1 MLQCFKHT
9 SQSGYGYAN
18 VLLVLLILA
27 LGALELRLD
36 IFERMGGNFLKWSNT
51 SRPRTGRAWEYQ
63 SSSISAMQELGQIV
77 SQQNEIRRDLQTTA
91 DFAELPQDLSD
102 GRILAVSR
110 EKFLDLY
117 EKFPSLY
124 SGVFGQ
130 SSQLL
135 EYTVISGWKRVA
147 FIGRNNGLD
156 VYYLNEDNMV
166 LTRFFLDENYFSGLQ
181 RWGAELPG
189 DISVDPDFN
198 GRIFSAAEFVYALSL
213 ADPAGESFLPA
224 DELLKQ
230 SSELV
235 QAGISRRWRQGL
247 VDIAF
252 KLADGRT
259 LVYSIDDSTAS
270 KILRYLPDKG
280 INHSGA
286 ELFN

>member
-1 MLQCFKHT
+1 MIPYPKHT
-9 SQSGYGYAN
+9 PQAGYGYATF
-18 VLLVLLILA
+18 LLIVLVLA
-27 LGALELRLD
+27 LGALEFKLD
-36 IFERMGGNFLKWSNT
+36 IFERMGGNLLKWSNN
-51 SRPRTGRAWEYQ
+51 SRPRTGRAWEDQ
-63 SSSISAMQELGQIV
+63 SSSVSAMQELGQIV

-91 DFAELPQDLSD
+91 DFAELPIDLYG

-117 EKFPSLY
+117 QKIPSVY

-147 FIGRNNGLD
+147 FIGRSNGLD
-156 VYYLNEDNMV
+156 VYYLDEDNIV
-166 LTRFFLDENYFSGLQ
+166 ITRFYLDENYFSGLQ

-189 DISVDPDFN
+189 DIAVNPDFS
-198 GRIFSAAEFVYALSL
+198 GRIYSAAEFIHALSL
-213 ADPAGESFLPA
+213 ADPAGESFLPS

-230 SSELV
+230 PSDLV

-247 VDIAF
+247 VDVAF
-252 KLADGRT
+252 KLSDGRI

-270 KILRYLPDKG
+270 KILKFLPDTG
-280 INHSGA
+280 INNHGA
-286 ELFN
+286 EALN